1 VGRIRYTKKGNRMKN
16 TLRAVWKVIRGF
28 LLLVL
33 SVVDKKLVVDL
44 FIEFLEKQAK
54 RTKNIADDK
63 IVRLL
68 KEYKQ
73 DLIERLEKIDKSS

>member
-1 VGRIRYTKKGNRMKN
+1 MKN
-16 TLRAVWKVIRGF
+16 TLRAVWKVIIGF

-54 RTKNIADDK
+54 RTKNIVDDE